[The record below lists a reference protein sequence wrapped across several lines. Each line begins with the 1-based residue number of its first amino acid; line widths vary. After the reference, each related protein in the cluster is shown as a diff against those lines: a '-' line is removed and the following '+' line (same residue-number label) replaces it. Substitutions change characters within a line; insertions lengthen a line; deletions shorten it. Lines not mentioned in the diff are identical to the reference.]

1 MPALR
6 SPSYKSDLSGG
17 SMQNVSNES
26 VIYEVRGHVAHLTLN
41 RPKSLNALN
50 LDMIEALRLT
60 TARAEADPQ
69 VRAILITGAGDHF
82 MAGGDLK
89 WFREQLALPPQER
102 QPLFERTIG
111 DVHQTTLQL
120 RRCGKPVVAAVR
132 GAVAGFGL
140 SLMLAADLALAAD
153 DVYFTLAYSN
163 IALSPDGGATWSL
176 PRMVGMKRS
185 MEIALLGDRFDAQQA
200 LAWGLVNRVVPVAEL
215 LPQAEKLA
223 VRLASGPAEALA
235 STKRLINASFNNT
248 LAEQLHEEQRAFASC
263 GVNGDFAEGLAAFFE
278 KRRASFHVD

>member
-1 MPALR
+1 MHNDTVL
-6 SPSYKSDLSGG
+6 
-17 SMQNVSNES
+17 
-26 VIYEVRGHVAHLTLN
+26 YEVRDHVARLTLN

-50 LDMIEALRLT
+50 LDMIEALRVA
-60 TARAEADPQ
+60 TARAEVDPE
-69 VRAILITGAGDHF
+69 VRAILVAGAGEHF

-102 QPLFERTIG
+102 QPLFERTIS
-111 DVHQTTLQL
+111 DVHQTTQQL

-153 DVYFTLAYSN
+153 DAYFTLAYCN

-176 PRMVGMKRS
+176 PRAVGMKRAA
-185 MEIALLGDRFDAQQA
+185 EIALLGERFDARQA
-200 LAWGLVNRVVPVAEL
+200 LDWGLVNRVVAGDEL

-223 VRLASGPAEALA
+223 ARLAAGPAEALA
-235 STKRLINASFNNT
+235 GTKRLLNAAFETT
-248 LAEQLHEEQRAFASC
+248 LVEQLHAEQRAFAAC
-263 GVNGDFAEGLAAFFE
+263 GVNPDFAEGLAAFFE
-278 KRRASFHVD
+278 KRSARF

>member
-1 MPALR
+1 MHNDTVL
-6 SPSYKSDLSGG
+6 
-17 SMQNVSNES
+17 
-26 VIYEVRGHVAHLTLN
+26 YEVRDRVARLTLN

-50 LDMIEALRLT
+50 LDMIEALRVA
-60 TARAEADPQ
+60 TARAEVDPE
-69 VRAILITGAGDHF
+69 VRAILVAGAGEHF

-102 QPLFERTIG
+102 QPLFERTIS
-111 DVHQTTLQL
+111 DVHQTTQQL

-153 DVYFTLAYSN
+153 DAYFTLAYCN

-176 PRMVGMKRS
+176 PRAVGMKRAA
-185 MEIALLGDRFDAQQA
+185 EIALLGDRFDAPQA
-200 LAWGLVNRVVPVAEL
+200 LAWGLVNRVVAGDAL

-223 VRLASGPAEALA
+223 ARLAAGPAEALA
-235 STKRLINASFNNT
+235 GTKRLLNAAFETS
-248 LAEQLHEEQRAFASC
+248 LVEQLHAEQRAFAAC
-263 GVNGDFAEGLAAFFE
+263 GVNPDFAEGLAAFFE
-278 KRRASFHVD
+278 KRPARF

>member
-1 MPALR
+1 M
-6 SPSYKSDLSGG
+6 ST
-17 SMQNVSNES
+17 
-26 VIYEVRGHVAHLTLN
+26 VIYEVRDRVAHLTLN
-41 RPKSLNALN
+41 RPQSLNALN
-50 LDMIEALRLT
+50 LAMIEDLRVA
-60 TARAEADPQ
+60 TARAEIDTD
-69 VRAILITGAGDHF
+69 VRAILIAGAGEHF

-140 SLMLAADLALAAD
+140 SLMLAADLALAAED
-153 DVYFTLAYSN
+153 AYFTLAYSN

-176 PRMVGMKRS
+176 PRTVGMKRA
-185 MEIALLGDRFDAQQA
+185 MEIALLGDRFDAAQA

-215 LPQAEKLA
+215 PAQAE
-223 VRLASGPAEALA
+223 RLALRLAGGATEALA
-235 STKRLINASFNNT
+235 STKRLLNDSLNAS
-248 LAEQLHEEQRAFASC
+248 LAEQLHAEQRAFARC
-263 GVNGDFAEGLAAFFE
+263 GVNADFGEGLAAFFE
-278 KRRASFHVD
+278 KRRPSFNVD

>member
-1 MPALR
+1 MTT
-6 SPSYKSDLSGG
+6 
-17 SMQNVSNES
+17 VT
-26 VIYEVRGHVAHLTLN
+26 YEVRDHVAHLTLN

-60 TARAEADPQ
+60 TARAEVDPL
-69 VRAILITGAGDHF
+69 VRAILISGAGEHF

-153 DVYFTLAYSN
+153 DAYFTLAYSN

-176 PRMVGMKRS
+176 PRTVGVKRA
-185 MEIALLGDRFDAQQA
+185 MEIALLGDRFDAHQA
-200 LAWGLVNRVVPVAEL
+200 LVWGMVNRVVLAAEL
-215 LPQAEKLA
+215 LPQAEALA
-223 VRLASGPAEALA
+223 LRLAAGPAEALA
-235 STKRLINASFNNT
+235 STKRLINVSFNNT
-248 LAEQLHEEQRAFASC
+248 LTEQLHAEQRAFASC
-263 GVNGDFAEGLAAFFE
+263 GVNDDFAEGLDAFFE
-278 KRRASFHVD
+278 KRRARFHVD